1 MSNVGNK
8 VTTETSDNEICSLNV
23 YENSRSEGGTSFGAA
38 NACQSSRFDSLH
50 YYLYRL
56 SRVINQSIEIQR
68 EFKNVSQTI
77 RDMQVS
83 VYNFWQRITPVE
95 SIIFLYSRKTQQS
108 ISQYILSQQDVQG
121 IVKHIS
127 VEHAALVSF
136 AVVPK

>member
-1 MSNVGNK
+1 MLETRLQLKRQTMKYFPSTCSRTADLKEGLNLVQRTHVK
-8 VTTETSDNEICSLNV
+8 VQGLIRCIIIYN
-23 YENSRSEGGTSFGAA
+23 
-38 NACQSSRFDSLH
+38 
-50 YYLYRL
+50 RL